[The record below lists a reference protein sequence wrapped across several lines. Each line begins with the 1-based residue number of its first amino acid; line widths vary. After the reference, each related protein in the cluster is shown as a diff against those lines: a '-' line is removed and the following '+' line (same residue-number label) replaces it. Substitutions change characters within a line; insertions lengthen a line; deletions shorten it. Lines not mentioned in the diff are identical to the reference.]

1 MKTLK
6 SIDGKSMLI
15 GCLLATTIFFATG
28 ATGITDK
35 WSEQQQWEIGKITKG
50 TEPAYLLWRD
60 IIVPLK
66 GSSQSTRIKETT
78 TKYHEWPR
86 GWEPIRISD
95 KDPRTIIVRRRIK

>member
-35 WSEQQQWEIGKITKG
+35 WSTQQQWEFGHLMPPRANKP
-50 TEPAYLLWRD
+50 EYLLMRKML
-60 IIVPLK
+60 VPD
-66 GSSQSTRIKETT
+66 GERFRTREMNTLH
-78 TKYHEWPR
+78 YEWPK
-86 GWEPIRISD
+86 GWEPVFTGQSHSLI
-95 KDPRTIIVRRRIK
+95 TVRRRIK